1 MGISDADY
9 DNDATVQ
16 YDWIHALTMPRELS
30 FKDGKLLQKPLKEMQ
45 QLRKNEFH
53 CALSEFVQWEPK
65 DSCIEIFIN
74 DGENVMTTRV
84 YSENLEQKVTFLSKG
99 NVGNVAGYELGSFVI
114 EKHEEK

>member
-1 MGISDADY
+1 MDKSG
-9 DNDATVQ
+9 
-16 YDWIHALTMPRELS
+16 HGR
-30 FKDGKLLQKPLKEMQ
+30 KERIAEIK
-45 QLRKNEFH
+45 QLRNLTIFSDTS
-53 CALSEFVQWEPK
+53 A
-65 DSCIEIFIN
+65 IEIFIN